1 MNNIPNVNKYLLSY
15 LFENLK
21 IHHKPRT
28 LWLEFGVGSGF
39 TINYISKFTTDVVYG
54 FDTLEELQKRWTDD
68 NIIVTPD
75 ILPDINNNV
84 DLIIGNFLDTLEK
97 FIIKKNMLISFIH
110 IDLNSY
116 SLTSYILDIVKEYI
130 NHGCI
135 ILFGH
140 LINYEINSQFIAFD
154 EFIYKNRLRYKWIG
168 TNGLVDK
175 IGILNYPNHEV
186 AVIIHRM

>member
-1 MNNIPNVNKYLLSY
+1 
-15 LFENLK
+15 
-21 IHHKPRT
+21 
-28 LWLEFGVGSGF
+28 LEPLVVEPVVFGFGVGSGF

-84 DLIIGNFLDTLEK
+84 DLIIGSFFDTLEE

-116 SLTSYILDIVKEYI
+116 RLTLYILDIVKR
-130 NHGCI
+130 
-135 ILFGH
+135 
-140 LINYEINSQFIAFD
+140 
-154 EFIYKNRLRYKWIG
+154 IYKSWLYYIVW
-168 TNGLVDK
+168 TS
-175 IGILNYPNHEV
+175 Y
-186 AVIIHRM
+186 